1 MGTGVNRELPEPED
15 IQSSRGIGQQWLPG
29 MWGFSAKTGKVL
41 GILGQ
46 LFTLP
51 KKQSKEPKVRHN
63 ASDGEDESTVSQSTQ
78 K

>member
-1 MGTGVNRELPEPED
+1 MGTGVNRELQKPGN
-15 IQSSRGIGQQWLPG
+15 IQSSRGIGQQGLPG

-63 ASDGEDESTVSQSTQ
+63 ASDGEDESTVARSTQ